1 MNVGIFEIEE
11 MGKQQTGWVC
21 NACKTSGYICP
32 VNIWK
37 FRPGAYKVLRLGIF
51 IRMSSGCRCKLKLE
65 QWAKSSERVSSK
77 KKENIIKKIYI
88 FKAVRV
94 VSRI

>member
-1 MNVGIFEIEE
+1 MGIFEIKE

-21 NACKTSGYICP
+21 NVSKTSGYVCS

-37 FRPGAYKVLRLGIF
+37 FRSEAYKVLELGIF
-51 IRMSSGCRCKLKLE
+51 IQISSGCRCKLKLE
-65 QWAKSSERVSSK
+65 QWAKSSERVSNK
-77 KKENIIKKIYI
+77 KKEDIIKKIYI
-88 FKAVRV
+88 LKAVRV